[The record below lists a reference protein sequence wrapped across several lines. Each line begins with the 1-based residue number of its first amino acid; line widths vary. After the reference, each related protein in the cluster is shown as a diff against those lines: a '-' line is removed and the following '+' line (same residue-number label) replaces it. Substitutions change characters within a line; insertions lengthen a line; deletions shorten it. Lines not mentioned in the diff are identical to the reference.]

1 MENKLKYKNSKK
13 NYVHSLYGFPKNP
26 KGLSTIVTA
35 VILIALSMAALVVV
49 WGFVSNFI
57 NEEIGSS
64 QSCFGNYDKV
74 KLNKQY
80 TCYEALGGGG
90 FNLRFSL
97 SVGDI
102 DIDKVTVLVSSES
115 AVKSYIITNE
125 NQTISGL
132 TLYPSGISSVT
143 LPGKNSGISYI
154 ATGFNSK
161 IDLIEI
167 APTIDDNLCEVSDS
181 FSEIDNCAV
190 YVG

>member
-1 MENKLKYKNSKK
+1 MENKLKSKK
-13 NYVHSLYGFPKNP
+13 FLKN
-26 KGLSTIVTA
+26 KHGISEVVTT
-35 VILIALSMAALVVV
+35 VIIIALSLAALVVV

-80 TCYEALGGGG
+80 TCYEALEGGE

-97 SVGDI
+97 SIGDI
-102 DIDKVTVLVSSES
+102 DVDKVTVLVSSKSE
-115 AVKSYIITNE
+115 VKSYIITNE

-132 TLYPSGISSVT
+132 SRYPSGISSIT
-143 LPGKNSGISYI
+143 LPEKNSGISYRV
-154 ATGFNSK
+154 TGFDSK
-161 IDLIEI
+161 IDSIEI
-167 APTIDDNLCEVSDS
+167 APTIGDNLCETSDS